1 LLTRITIQD
10 APTDADSYL
19 HRVGRAGRFGTKG
32 LGITFVTNDE
42 DEEVLKK
49 IQERFV
55 VAIPDLPEHIE
66 ASTYSECSGYLP
78 LSIPKWS
85 QADRLCRYFTYSDRL
100 SAQSE
105 EEEEEL

>member
-1 LLTRITIQD
+1 LQSQD

-32 LGITFVTNDE
+32 LGITFVTNNE

-66 ASTYSECSGYLP
+66 ASTYSESQGGSQILTLRTAMLTSRLLCS
-78 LSIPKWS
+78 
-85 QADRLCRYFTYSDRL
+85 DFVN
-100 SAQSE
+100 
-105 EEEEEL
+105 